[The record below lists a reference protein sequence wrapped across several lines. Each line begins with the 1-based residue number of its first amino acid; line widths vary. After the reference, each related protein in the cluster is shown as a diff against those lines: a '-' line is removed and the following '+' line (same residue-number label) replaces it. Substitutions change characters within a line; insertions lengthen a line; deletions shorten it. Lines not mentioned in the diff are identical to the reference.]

1 MLTILLAA
9 GRALTACCKREREAG
24 PSESTL
30 FTNSRITFGWLEIS
44 FYYGF
49 KREREE
55 TIRIKEE
62 KRLKK
67 KEKKEG
73 IYLYS
78 TSLWKETR
86 QRRKEK
92 SWREENAWAGQDQQV
107 RSLSLSLSLI
117 YRWWWKYD
125 RASRVFKS
133 CFGWWLFGPRSRV
146 RSRGELR
153 RCYSCLPVGE
163 RKHFLSESL
172 AWKSRRIRARAYLL
186 LYVLRLKCHL
196 VREKRREIPRLLL
209 LLLLLLSDIGD
220 RRNWRR
226 RFQTRF
232 PPCTTE

>member
-1 MLTILLAA
+1 MEGNKAAEKRKELA
-9 GRALTACCKREREAG
+9 GRECMSRPGPAG
-24 PSESTL
+24 T
-30 FTNSRITFGWLEIS
+30 
-44 FYYGF
+44 
-49 KREREE
+49 
-55 TIRIKEE
+55 
-62 KRLKK
+62 
-67 KEKKEG
+67 
-73 IYLYS
+73 
-78 TSLWKETR
+78 
-86 QRRKEK
+86 Q
-92 SWREENAWAGQDQQV
+92 
-107 RSLSLSLSLI
+107 SLSLSLI

-209 LLLLLLSDIGD
+209 LLLSDIGD